1 MQEFIIKLWK
11 VCCDNKEIVLTT
23 AIAVIGDICFHWHNI
38 LIDAVKSKLLKKE
51 SSKSNYSLYKEGIER
66 QRQKIL
72 QESLYIWENSEYEN
86 TKELYK
92 KMYIRK
98 VPIKSLGS
106 KKRKIFFLRKNKGIA
121 ILGKAGVGKSTF
133 LRYLFLKHTNVFFM
147 FINRIRNRRY
157 YFYKINEFI
166 KDIKQMDYL
175 ENDSKNAKKKFIL
188 LDGLDEINDS
198 NYVKMTQIIKQIYE
212 LNYTILLSCRKD
224 VYEIIKRIEPEIFS
238 LINYHCEIEDWSL
251 ELSKSYVEKYAKL
264 HPDSNIENLIRPYFD
279 NSNYKDFLKTPLELS
294 LLIYILEKSDN
305 LSSNENL
312 LVNRADLYNKFLQN
326 WIQRE
331 IIRRGDN
338 ELGKELDLKMVE
350 TLWSIIAFQ
359 IIKCSNKRWINTSN
373 SEIKKYIQ
381 NDSRL
386 KKYIEGMV
394 KTEYKNNRKCILGF
408 SHMRIME
415 YLVANYFCLQLEKFD
430 EQIIETI
437 MFEYTH
443 PITSFIQERFYLL
456 THEHIKENFLNLVTI
471 LLYTAPY
478 KTETTLLQYRKAINN
493 NLKRKIQNLSEEEL
507 RTIKNQIIYFVSRI
521 PNIDNNLLSTGN
533 EVIKVIY
540 EKEQDKYNKR
550 SAAIGATILGNNEI
564 EMQYAHELLED
575 SESNLRDRSF
585 TMVYYQD
592 VKDKSPF
599 DYIDDETSQWDNSR
613 NSRLE
618 RLSSNSEKSLRLRT
632 FDLITIYNFTQ
643 SRLNS
648 FIPSQDE
655 LEIVRN
661 CETNKTQFCDEKKE
675 LLERVKEDLI
685 QLWEGLM

>member
-23 AIAVIGDICFHWHNI
+23 VIAVIGDICFHWHNI
-38 LIDAVKSKLLKKE
+38 LIDAVKSKLLKME
-51 SSKSNYSLYKEGIER
+51 TSKSNYSLYKEGVER

-106 KKRKIFFLRKNKGIA
+106 KKRKKFFLRKNKGIA

-166 KDIKQMDYL
+166 KDVKQMEYL

-238 LINYHCEIEDWSL
+238 LINYHCEIKDWSL

-264 HPDSNIENLIRPYFD
+264 HPDSNIENLIMPYFE
-279 NSNYKDFLKTPLELS
+279 NLKYKDFFKTPLELS
-294 LLIYILEKSDN
+294 LLIYILEKSDD

-312 LVNRADLYNKFLQN
+312 LINRADLYNKFLQN

-359 IIKCSNKRWINTSN
+359 LIKCSNKRWINTSN
-373 SEIKKYIQ
+373 SEIKRYIQ

-386 KKYIEGMV
+386 KKYIDGMV
-394 KTEYKNNRKCILGF
+394 KTEYKDNRKCILGF

-443 PITSFIQERFYLL
+443 PITSFIQERFCLL
-456 THEHIKENFLNLVTI
+456 THEQLKDYFFNLVTI

-478 KTETTLLQYRKAINN
+478 KTETALLQYRQAINN
-493 NLKRKIQNLSEEEL
+493 NLKRKIQNLSHEEL

-521 PNIDNNLLSTGN
+521 PNIDNNLLSIGN

-550 SAAIGATILGNNEI
+550 SAAIGATILGINEI

-575 SESNLRDRSF
+575 LESNLRDRSF

-592 VKDKSPF
+592 VKDKNPF
-599 DYIDDETSQWDNSR
+599 EYIDDETSQWDNSR

-618 RLSSNSEKSLRLRT
+618 RLSSNNEKSLRLRT
-632 FDLITIYNFTQ
+632 FDLITIYNFTR
-643 SRLNS
+643 SRLDS
-648 FIPSQDE
+648 FIPTQEE

-661 CETNKTQFCDEKKE
+661 CETNKALFCDEKKE
-675 LLERVKEDLI
+675 LLGRVKEDLI
-685 QLWEGLM
+685 QLWESLM